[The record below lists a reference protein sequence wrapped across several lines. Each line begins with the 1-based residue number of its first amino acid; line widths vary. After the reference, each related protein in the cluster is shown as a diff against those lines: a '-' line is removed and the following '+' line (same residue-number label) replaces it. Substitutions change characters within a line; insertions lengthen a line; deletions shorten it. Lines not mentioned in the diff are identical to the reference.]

1 MIPRMPRRVAA
12 MTSLSIVLLL
22 VTMSAVASAQSPGA
36 ASSAGTASSAGA
48 AASPGTGAAAMGL
61 DGTWTLDPTIGSYD
75 YAANDFSGSW
85 AGYRAQEQLVGLGGT
100 AAVGRTP
107 HITGTITLAGTQLTG
122 ANLSVD
128 LTTLASNESM
138 RDGQLGRQGVQTD
151 QFPTATFVLTQPIEL
166 GSIPAEGTPISVT
179 AVGDLTLHG
188 VTKNVSI
195 PMTAV
200 QQGDIIGV
208 SGSLTFPWGDF
219 GMTQP
224 TSMKVVSLAADV
236 TMEFQA
242 FFRHDTGVPA
252 ASPATSPAA
261 SPAG

>member
-1 MIPRMPRRVAA
+1 MADAMSNRPTRR
-12 MTSLSIVLLL
+12 I
-22 VTMSAVASAQSPGA
+22 AVIATLAIGIL
-36 ASSAGTASSAGA
+36 TASLGSGA
-48 AASPGTGAAAMGL
+48 AAQSAVPASSPAPAATSL

-100 AAVGRTP
+100 SAVGRTP
-107 HITGTITLAGTQLTG
+107 DISGTITLAGTQLTG

-138 RDGQLGRQGVQTD
+138 RDGQLGQQGVQTN

-166 GSIPAEGTPISVT
+166 GSIPAEGTSLSVT

-195 PMTAV
+195 PMAAV

-208 SGSLTFPWGDF
+208 SGSLTFTWGDF

-224 TSMKVVSLAADV
+224 TSMRVVSLADDV

-242 FFRHDTGVPA
+242 FFRHDTGASAGPA
-252 ASPATSPAA
+252 ASPEA